1 MRLGARP
8 SPVNQ
13 VVDTTG
19 AGDSYAAGFL
29 YGHIRGLDP
38 AQSARL
44 GGLAAAEIVGHLG
57 RPTPTIAGHLGGH
70 HERRE
75 LAAAVRLAPVV
86 GSLAA
91 GAAACLVGTF

>member
-1 MRLGARP
+1 MPAVA
-8 SPVNQ
+8 VNQ

-29 YGHIRGLDP
+29 YGMIRGLDP

-57 RPTPTIAGHLGGH
+57 ARPQQSLADLAVGS

-75 LAAAVRLAPVV
+75 LAAAVRLPPVV
-86 GSLAA
+86 GLLAA
-91 GAAACLVGTF
+91 GAAAGLVGAF